1 MTLKEINAIVEK
13 CKRLGFNSSSV
24 EELIDAFIIYLRK
37 SRKDEEIERYIKME
51 NPNVTKEELDIEILK
66 RHENQIQAYAK
77 ETLGFKIP
85 DKNIYRELKS
95 GGELDE
101 RPVMQE
107 ILKEIENPSR
117 LGVLVYDIDRIG
129 RPNTLDLGIIAQ
141 AFELT
146 DTKILVAS
154 PPKIWDLTDDFDR
167 EYFEDSLR
175 QARKFLNYTKTKM
188 TNGRKQSVREGKY
201 IGSVAPWGY
210 DRYKLPNQK
219 GWSLKPN
226 ADSEYVKDVFH
237 KYVYEGYSYVSL
249 SNYLNENNI
258 KPPGSDA
265 WQPPMINRVLKR
277 DAYAGYVTYGK
288 TAFKNKM
295 ADGKKIR
302 RRIKQDEYIRTK
314 GLHYEDAIIDED
326 TFNKAQEIAKNKGF
340 SNVPKTY
347 ELQNPF
353 TGLMRC
359 KCGFV
364 MVKGKIKKAKYVKSE
379 NQISA
384 EDFVSYYKE
393 RRKELKLTNVKISQM
408 TGLSVGSLKHYGN
421 LGCFHFPSKKNY
433 LKIKK
438 ALQMDDRFDDII
450 NYEVVYDV
458 IHTLNCSNITCKCV
472 SSYIEVVEKE
482 LLKQLREKIKA
493 SNLILDNYE
502 QDEIQVIKDH
512 KKDIERVQR
521 EIEGLRKQISVA
533 CDMLEKKVY
542 TEDIF
547 INRINELNKKISVKE
562 EKIKE
567 LESLEVEKEIIQ
579 HKKQIPILENVINHY
594 DELTAEEKNELLK
607 TFINKI
613 TYYKETKISQTT
625 IKDSG
630 KISLDIDFKDF

>member
-1 MTLKEINAIVEK
+1 
-13 CKRLGFNSSSV
+13 
-24 EELIDAFIIYLRK
+24 
-37 SRKDEEIERYIKME
+37 ME

-66 RHENQIQAYAK
+66 RHENQIQAFAK

-107 ILKEIENPSR
+107 ILKEIENPNR

-188 TNGRKQSVREGKY
+188 VNGRKQSVREGKF
-201 IGSVAPWGY
+201 IGNTAPWGY

-219 GWSLKPN
+219 GYSLKQN
-226 ADSEYVKDVFH
+226 EDAQYVKEIFDM
-237 KYVYEGYSYVSL
+237 YVNKGYSYKTIT
-249 SNYLNENNI
+249 NYLNDNGI
-258 KPPGSDA
+258 KPPEADF

-277 DAYAGYVTYGK
+277 DAYAGYVTFGK
-288 TAFKNKM
+288 SAYKSRM
-295 ADGKKIR
+295 QDGKKIKR
-302 RRIKQDEYIRTK
+302 RLQQDDYLRCK
-314 GLHYEDAIIDED
+314 GLHYNDAIIDEE
-326 TFNKAQEIAKNKGF
+326 TFDKAQTLKEGKYF
-340 SNVPKTY
+340 QNVPNEY
-347 ELQNPF
+347 ELKNPF
-353 TGLMRC
+353 SGLIQC
-359 KCGFV
+359 KCGFSL
-364 MVKGKIKKAKYVKSE
+364 VKGKVKTAKYVKSE

-384 EDFVSYYKE
+384 EDFVNYYQK

-421 LGCFHFPSKKNY
+421 LGCFHFPSRKNY
-433 LKIKK
+433 EKIKK
-438 ALQMDDRFDDII
+438 ALQMDNRFDEII
-450 NYEVVYDV
+450 NYEIVYDER
-458 IHTLNCSNITCKCV
+458 HTLICSNIKCKCV
-472 SSYIEVVEKE
+472 SSFIEVIEKE
-482 LLKQLREKIKA
+482 MLKQLREKLRE

-502 QDEIQVIKDH
+502 QDEVQVIKDH
-512 KKDIERVQR
+512 KKDIEKVKR
-521 EIEGLRKQISVA
+521 EIEGLRKQITVA

-547 INRINELNKKISVKE
+547 ISRINELNKKIS
-562 EKIKE
+562 IKE
-567 LESLEVEKEIIQ
+567 DKIEELENLEVEKEIIQ
-579 HKKQIPILENVINHY
+579 HKRQIPILENVINHY
-594 DELTAEEKNELLK
+594 NELSVEEKNELLR
-607 TFINKI
+607 TFINRI
-613 TYYKETKISQTT
+613 YYYKEVKASQTT